1 MAPRMTER
9 LFVSY
14 SHHDASLVAP
24 VVRLLRSTNDF
35 VFLDSDSIKPGHRW
49 AGAIAEAIEGASLV
63 VVFWC
68 LHSSESPQVES
79 EYRSAV
85 QAQKDVLPVL
95 LDSTPVPPVLSEFQW
110 IDFRELG
117 REKHGALGVV
127 APSAAAFGHRGVWRS
142 ALAAS
147 AAVLLVLMALSV
159 MTLRHPATLDKSAPP
174 AVSERPS
181 PGPLPPAPE
190 ALPSSRYTVTTVGI
204 VGVLLAVIALTAI
217 RRRRAKV
224 RSTADGQTTTRQ
236 DEAMARTLEE
246 ELRRRLVR
254 IQGP

>member
-1 MAPRMTER
+1 MTER

-14 SHHDASLVAP
+14 SHQDASLVTP

-35 VFLDSDSIKPGHRW
+35 VFLDSDSIKPGRRW
-49 AGAIAEAIEGASLV
+49 AAAIAEAIGGASLV

-79 EYRSAV
+79 EYQSAV

-95 LDSTPVPPVLSEFQW
+95 LDSTPVPAVLSEFQW

-127 APSAAAFGHRGVWRS
+127 APSAAAVGHRGLWRS
-142 ALAAS
+142 AFAAS

-159 MTLRHPATLDKSAPP
+159 MTLRHPAPQQSAPP
-174 AVSERPS
+174 DVSGQPS
-181 PGPLPPAPE
+181 PPLPPAPE
-190 ALPSSRYTVTTVGI
+190 ALPSSRQTVITVGI
-204 VGVLLAVIALTAI
+204 VGVLLAVIALMAI
-217 RRRRAKV
+217 RRRWAKV
-224 RSTADGQTTTRQ
+224 RSTTDGQTTTRQ